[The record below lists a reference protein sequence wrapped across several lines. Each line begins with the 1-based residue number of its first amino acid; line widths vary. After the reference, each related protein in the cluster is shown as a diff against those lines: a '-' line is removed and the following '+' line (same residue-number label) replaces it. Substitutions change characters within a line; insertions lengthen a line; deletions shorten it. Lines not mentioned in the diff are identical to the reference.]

1 MMRPGRKHG
10 KWRGLKIIAAAL
22 AAAVTASAA
31 NAEIDGHGPDAWRV
45 TGVAPDDVLNMRMGP
60 GTQYLVIDH
69 LAPDARGLRQIT
81 CVPLL
86 IPSIQHRLTEAQRA
100 GLPQRWCLMQT
111 DDFAKA
117 GWVAQRF
124 IMEDTGAAAAPDTR
138 SDAVPAAKTI
148 GDPLIDDAARL
159 VRDLYAAEA
168 ASQSRADYPFLA
180 GNAERYFFAGIVPA
194 LAGHGGDLLY
204 DAQDFQGRI
213 TRIAP
218 DPDQPMFRGMIT
230 VNVDFTNFDR
240 PDRAIFRLRADTGQ
254 PGSPVRIFRIEHDEW
269 SFPQ

>member
-1 MMRPGRKHG
+1 MMRRERTHG
-10 KWRGLKIIAAAL
+10 ARHALKIIVAAF
-22 AAAVTASAA
+22 AAAVVATAA

-45 TGVAPDDVLNMRMGP
+45 TGVASDDVLNMRMGP
-60 GTQYLVIDH
+60 GMQYLVIDH

-111 DDFAKA
+111 ADFAKA

-124 IMEDTGAAAAPDTR
+124 IMEDNSAAAAPDSR
-138 SDAVPAAKTI
+138 SDVVPAAQGI

-159 VRDLYAAEA
+159 VRNLYADEA
-168 ASQSRADYPFLA
+168 ASESRTDYPFLA
-180 GNAERYFFAGIVPA
+180 GNAERYFFADIVPA
-194 LAGHGGDLLY
+194 LVGHGGDLLFN
-204 DAQDFQGRI
+204 AQDFQGRI

-230 VNVDFTNFDR
+230 VNVDFTNFGR
-240 PDRAIFRLRADTGQ
+240 PDRAVFRLRADTGQ
-254 PGSPVRIFRIEHDEW
+254 PGSPIRIFRIEHDGW